1 MCYNINKKYFKR
13 FMKENRF
20 YEFEISVSERAYS
33 AKPKDADYER
43 MRFHK
48 VVVNPSIFMEYIRL
62 GHSFCHVYKNDYRS
76 NSDFLYTYFVNVDVD
91 GSSVSLT
98 EFLKRPVMKP
108 TLAYTTC
115 RNMLIDGYR
124 YRLIYCFS
132 EKIDFQTY
140 SPLYSWICSY
150 IGLSDTQD
158 NCGGTPAQ
166 LMNGNSLPNI
176 ECYLSNRIYE
186 ISDFVQ
192 KSHLQLYCG
201 GDNMYYN
208 PKRLNCKKEFNINDS
223 NNKIITDLN
232 RLELPVFLEEYASLG
247 IVEQT
252 KLYYNED
259 GYSLIPDNFMKVF
272 NRIEWTNKQARINK
286 FKDGEGRRKRLFVD
300 ACIIRKIE
308 PDITFEKLLYNLVYR
323 RMRYYDN
330 RDNVLTNKVLIEKVK
345 YVLSLPMDKMDV
357 LSPTKHGK
365 FTTSKKYCIE
375 HNLKRISYARKVQ
388 KDLNYQSIGEWYDLD
403 KTVSENYNF
412 AKLNGIK
419 VGLTTLKKF
428 CKE

>member
-1 MCYNINKKYFKR
+1 
-13 FMKENRF
+13 
-20 YEFEISVSERAYS
+20 
-33 AKPKDADYER
+33 

-108 TLAYTTC
+108 TLAYTTFS
-115 RNMLIDGYR
+115 NMLIDGYR

-158 NCGGTPAQ
+158 NCGKTPAQ
-166 LMNGNSLPNI
+166 LMNGNSLPDI
-176 ECYLSNRIYE
+176 ECYLSNRIYD

-232 RLELPVFLEEYASLG
+232 
-247 IVEQT
+247 
-252 KLYYNED
+252 
-259 GYSLIPDNFMKVF
+259 
-272 NRIEWTNKQARINK
+272 
-286 FKDGEGRRKRLFVD
+286 
-300 ACIIRKIE
+300 
-308 PDITFEKLLYNLVYR
+308 
-323 RMRYYDN
+323 
-330 RDNVLTNKVLIEKVK
+330 
-345 YVLSLPMDKMDV
+345 
-357 LSPTKHGK
+357 
-365 FTTSKKYCIE
+365 
-375 HNLKRISYARKVQ
+375 
-388 KDLNYQSIGEWYDLD
+388 
-403 KTVSENYNF
+403 
-412 AKLNGIK
+412 
-419 VGLTTLKKF
+419 
-428 CKE
+428 

>member
-1 MCYNINKKYFKR
+1 
-13 FMKENRF
+13 MKIKSDF
-20 YEFEISVSERAYS
+20 EFEISISERAYC
-33 AKPKDADYER
+33 AKPKSEDYKSMKFR
-43 MRFHK
+43 K
-48 VVVNPSIFMEYIRL
+48 VIVNPSKFMEYIRL
-62 GHSFCHVYKNDYRS
+62 GYSYCHVLKNDHRS
-76 NSDFLYTYFVNVDVD
+76 NADFLYTYFVSIDVD
-91 GSSVSLT
+91 DSHVSLANYL
-98 EFLKRPVMKP
+98 EKPYMKP
-108 TLAYTTC
+108 TLAYTTFS
-115 RNMLIDGYR
+115 NKKNGSYS
-124 YRLIYCFS
+124 YRLIYCFL
-132 EKIDFQTY
+132 EQIDAQMY
-140 SPLYSWICSY
+140 EPLYISICSY
-150 IGLSDTQD
+150 VGLTNTKDD
-158 NCGGTPAQ
+158 CGRVLSQ
-166 LMNGNSLPNI
+166 LMNGNSQPYM
-176 ECYLSNRIYE
+176 EYYLSNRIYG

-192 KSHLQLYCG
+192 ISHLRLYCRE
-201 GDNMYYN
+201 DNMYN
-208 PKRLNCKKEFNINDS
+208 PKRLNCKKEFNSNNSI

-232 RLELPVFLEEYASLG
+232 RLELPVFLAEYARLG

-252 KLYYNED
+252 KLDYNED
-259 GYSLIPDNFMKVF
+259 GYCLIPETFMKVF
-272 NRIEWTNKQARINK
+272 NRIVWNNKKARISK

-330 RDNVLTNKVLIEKVK
+330 RDNVLTNKVLIEKAK

-419 VGLTTLKKF
+419 VGLTTLKMF
-428 CKE
+428 CKD

>member
-1 MCYNINKKYFKR
+1 MVEKLNYN
-13 FMKENRF
+13 
-20 YEFEISVSERAYS
+20 FEISISEKAYS
-33 AKPKDADYER
+33 AKPKNEDYKNMKFR
-43 MRFHK
+43 K
-48 VVVNPSIFMEYIRL
+48 VIVNPSLFLEYIKF
-62 GHSFCHVYKNDYRS
+62 GYSYCHVFKNDHRS
-76 NSDFLYTYFVNVDVD
+76 NADFLYTYFVNIDVD
-91 GSSVSLT
+91 DSKVSLADY
-98 EFLKRPVMKP
+98 LKKPYMKP
-108 TLAYTTC
+108 TLAYTTYS
-115 RNMLIDGYR
+115 NKKNGLYS

-132 EKIDFQTY
+132 EKIDAQMY
-140 SPLYSWICSY
+140 EPLYNSICSY
-150 IGLSDTQD
+150 VGLTNTKDD
-158 NCGGTPAQ
+158 CGRVLSQ
-166 LMNGNSLPNI
+166 LMNGNSLPDM
-176 ECYLSNRIYE
+176 EYYLSNRIYD
-186 ISDFVQ
+186 ISDFAQ
-192 KSHLQLYCG
+192 ISHLRLYCREG
-201 GDNMYYN
+201 NMYN
-208 PKRLNCKKEFNINDS
+208 PKRLNCKKDS
-223 NNKIITDLN
+223 NNSINTKIITDLN
-232 RLELPVFLEEYASLG
+232 RLELPVFLAEYARLG

-252 KLYYNED
+252 KLDYNED
-259 GYSLIPDNFMKVF
+259 GYCLIPDTFMKVF
-272 NRIEWTNKQARINK
+272 NRIVWNNKKARISK

-330 RDNVLTNKVLIEKVK
+330 RDNVLTNKVLIEKAK

-419 VGLTTLKKF
+419 VGLTTLKMF
-428 CKE
+428 CKD

>member
-1 MCYNINKKYFKR
+1 
-13 FMKENRF
+13 MKIKSDF
-20 YEFEISVSERAYS
+20 EFEISISERAYC
-33 AKPKDADYER
+33 AKPKSEDYKSMKFR
-43 MRFHK
+43 K
-48 VVVNPSIFMEYIRL
+48 VIVNPSKFMEYIRL
-62 GHSFCHVYKNDYRS
+62 GYSYCHVFKNDHRS
-76 NSDFLYTYFVNVDVD
+76 NADFLYTYFVSIDVD
-91 GSSVSLT
+91 DSHVSLANYL
-98 EFLKRPVMKP
+98 EKPYMKP
-108 TLAYTTC
+108 TLAYTTFS
-115 RNMLIDGYR
+115 NKKNGSYS
-124 YRLIYCFS
+124 YRLIYCFL
-132 EKIDFQTY
+132 EQIDAQMY
-140 SPLYSWICSY
+140 EPLYISICSY
-150 IGLSDTQD
+150 VGLTNTKDD
-158 NCGGTPAQ
+158 CGRVLSQ
-166 LMNGNSLPNI
+166 LMNGNSQPYM
-176 ECYLSNRIYE
+176 EYYLSNRIYG

-192 KSHLQLYCG
+192 ISHLRLYCRE
-201 GDNMYYN
+201 DNMYN
-208 PKRLNCKKEFNINDS
+208 PKRLNCKKEFNSNNSI

-232 RLELPVFLEEYASLG
+232 RLELPVFLAEYARLG

-252 KLYYNED
+252 KLDYNED
-259 GYSLIPDNFMKVF
+259 GYCLIPDSFMKVF
-272 NRIEWTNKQARINK
+272 NRIVWTNKHARISK
-286 FKDGEGRRKRLFVD
+286 FKDGEGRRKRLFTD

-330 RDNVLTNKVLIEKVK
+330 RDNVLTNKVLIEKAK

-419 VGLTTLKKF
+419 VGLTTLKMF
-428 CKE
+428 CKD